1 MSRQIVVRIAVR
13 GTVLD
18 GCPGLAITRDA
29 DGGAFFSVTHIASGR
44 QILVRLSRSQARRRV
59 RDLVATGVDW
69 TLDDPAPMVT
79 REMHGQIDAWQM
91 RAAGWSR

>member
-18 GCPGLAITRDA
+18 GCPGLAITRDN
-29 DGGAFFSVTHIASGR
+29 
-44 QILVRLSRSQARRRV
+44 
-59 RDLVATGVDW
+59 
-69 TLDDPAPMVT
+69 
-79 REMHGQIDAWQM
+79 AWQM

>member
-1 MSRQIVVRIAVR
+1 MSRRIVVRIAVR

-29 DGGAFFSVTHIASGR
+29 DGGSFYSITHIASGR
-44 QILVRLSRSQARRRV
+44 QILVRLSRAQARCRV

-69 TLDDPAPMVT
+69 TLDDPAPLVT
-79 REMHGQIDAWQM
+79 PALHAELDAWQVC
-91 RAAGWSR
+91 AAGWSL